1 MTPEE
6 KSIQRA
12 KEICEA
18 DGEAIAKHFEEKYD
32 AVKIFKIAN
41 QT

>member
-1 MTPEE
+1 MSPEE

-12 KEICEA
+12 KVICEA

-32 AVKIFKIAN
+32 ADKINEIAN

>member
-18 DGEAIAKHFEEKYD
+18 DGEAIAKHFEEKYY
-32 AVKIFKIAN
+32 AVKIIEISN
-41 QT
+41 QI

>member
-1 MTPEE
+1 MSPEE

-32 AVKIFKIAN
+32 AEKIIEIAN
-41 QT
+41 QS